1 MVKIIAILG
10 RSGAGKST
18 ISYELAR
25 VLPNYA
31 FIDIWKVK
39 EMFEYLNPKNRKPH
53 NDISKK
59 AVFFILKEAIKDGTY
74 KNFIVQESSE
84 RAIKKSLRN
93 YLKKSDEIYCF
104 HLRVDLKDAFMR
116 NISREKKTMP
126 KKHFINNDKNDLP
139 KISKGEFVI
148 NTSEKSIREVVDGI
162 LKIVNEKRGKKKL
175 NVMKCV

>member
-1 MVKIIAILG
+1 MVKIIIIRG
-10 RSGAGKST
+10 RSGSGKST

-31 FIDIWKVK
+31 FIDIWKIK

-84 RAIKKSLRN
+84 KAIKKNLRN

-104 HLRVDLKDAFMR
+104 NLRVSLEDALKR

-126 KKHFINNDKNDLP
+126 KKHFIEAVQKDLP
-139 KISKGEFVI
+139 KIRKGEIVI
-148 NTSEKSIREVVDGI
+148 NTSEKSIKQVIEEILIVV
-162 LKIVNEKRGKKKL
+162 KEKKSKKKL
-175 NVMKCV
+175 NVWKCV